1 MTNNQKADKINL
13 KDLTLSDLEKFI
25 ADLGKEKY
33 RAAQIFKWL
42 YQQGVESVDEM
53 TNLSKEVRQKLK
65 ELTIIGRLDIV
76 KTQTASDATRKIL
89 FRLSDGEN
97 IESVIIPGKTHL
109 TLCVSTQ
116 AGCRMG
122 CAFCL
127 TGKQGLK
134 RNLLPS
140 EITDQ
145 ILQIRKHIPE
155 GKDIGN
161 IVLMGMGEPLDNYEN
176 VLKAAEI
183 MSSDIGL
190 AFSGRKITL
199 STCGLAPMIRK
210 LGRDACVNLAVSLN
224 AADNETRGALMP
236 INKKYPI
243 EALIESCKGYEM
255 PARRRI
261 TFEYILI
268 DGVNSSAQDA
278 EKLARL
284 LRGVRCKLNLIAFN
298 EYPGS
303 PYKTPSLETI
313 EAFRKV
319 LIKHNYTTVLR
330 KSKGRE
336 ILAAC
341 GQLSGRSCSP
351 EREDRE

>member
-1 MTNNQKADKINL
+1 MTNNPKTDKINL

-33 RAAQIFKWL
+33 RAAQIFKWI
-42 YQQGVESVDEM
+42 YQQGVESAEEM
-53 TNLSKEVRQKLK
+53 TNLSKDVRKKLR
-65 ELTIIGRLDIV
+65 ELTIIGRIEIV
-76 KTQTASDATRKIL
+76 KTQTAADATRKIL
-89 FRLSDGEN
+89 FRLSDGMTV
-97 IESVIIPGKTHL
+97 ESVVIPGKTRL

-140 EITDQ
+140 EIVDQ
-145 ILQIRKHIPE
+145 ILQVRKHIPE

-176 VLKAAEI
+176 VLKAVEI

-210 LGRDACVNLAVSLN
+210 LGQDACVNLAVSLN
-224 AADNETRGALMP
+224 AADNETRCALMP
-236 INKKYPI
+236 INRKYPI

-268 DGVNSSAQDA
+268 DGVNASTQDA

-303 PYKTPSLETI
+303 PYRTPGPETI

-319 LIKHNYTTVLR
+319 LIRHNYTTVLR

-341 GQLSGRSCSP
+341 GQLSGAC
-351 EREDRE
+351 

>member
-1 MTNNQKADKINL
+1 MPLQKTSKEESGKINL
-13 KDLTLSDLEKFI
+13 KDLTLSDLETLI
-25 ADLGKEKY
+25 SSLGKEKY

-53 TNLSKEVRQKLK
+53 TNLSKDVRKMLG
-65 ELTIIGRLDIV
+65 EIATISRLEIARI
-76 KTQTASDATRKIL
+76 QTAADGTKKVL
-89 FRLSDGEN
+89 FRLSDGKF
-97 IESVIIPGKTHL
+97 IESVVIPGKTHL

-134 RNLLPS
+134 RNLRPS

-145 ILQIRKHIPE
+145 VNILKKQLPE
-155 GKDIGN
+155 GKEIGN
-161 IVLMGMGEPLDNYEN
+161 VVLMGMGEPLDNYAN

-199 STCGLAPMIRK
+199 STCGLAPMIQK
-210 LGRDACVNLAVSLN
+210 LGQDACVNLAVSLN
-224 AADNETRGALMP
+224 AADDETRSVLMP

-243 EALIESCKGYEM
+243 GTLIDACKGYEM

-268 DGVNSSAQDA
+268 EGVNASVKDA

-284 LRGVRCKLNLIAFN
+284 LRGVRCKINLIAFN

-303 PYKTPSLETI
+303 HYKTPSPETI

-330 KSKGRE
+330 KSKGSE

-341 GQLSGRSCSP
+341 GQLSGESC
-351 EREDRE
+351 

>member
-1 MTNNQKADKINL
+1 MTSQQPDKINL
-13 KDLTLSDLEKFI
+13 KDLSLSDLENLI
-25 ADLGKEKY
+25 ASLGKEKY
-33 RAAQIFKWL
+33 RAAQIIKWL

-53 TNLSKEVRQKLK
+53 TNLSKDVRKMLG
-65 ELTIIGRLDIV
+65 ELATISRLEIARI
-76 KTQTASDATRKIL
+76 QTAADGTRKIL
-89 FRLSDGEN
+89 FRLSDGKF
-97 IESVIIPGKTHL
+97 IESVLIPGKTHL
-109 TLCVSTQ
+109 TLCISTQ

-134 RNLLPS
+134 RNLRPS

-145 ILQIRKHIPE
+145 ITQLKKHLPE

-161 IVLMGMGEPLDNYEN
+161 VVLMGMGEPLDNYAN

-199 STCGLAPMIRK
+199 STCGLAPMIQK
-210 LGRDACVNLAVSLN
+210 LGKEACVNLAVSLN
-224 AADNETRGALMP
+224 AADDATRSALMP
-236 INKKYPI
+236 INKKYPLA
-243 EALIESCKGYEM
+243 ALIEACKGYEM

-268 DGVNSSAQDA
+268 EGVNASVKDA
-278 EKLARL
+278 EKLARI
-284 LRGVRCKLNLIAFN
+284 LRGIRCKINLIAFN

-303 PYKTPSLETI
+303 PFKTPSPEAI

-319 LIKHNYTTVLR
+319 LVKHNYTTVLR

-341 GQLSGRSCSP
+341 GQLSGEINS
-351 EREDRE
+351 EL